1 MNKKVS
7 KTLAA
12 VLSAAMAASAFAVS
26 TGAAFAADNQ
36 ISAKTITTSIGIGSD
51 RNAATTGIDLKALA
65 EKLQPTFTVNGVDY
79 AGGKIE
85 LDSTGWHTEAND
97 TSLVAV
103 DNTTNIL
110 KPGTGA
116 ARLDEPRT
124 VVLTHTAT
132 ATAANVGTF
141 GTSST
146 HLTGLSVT
154 VEITVTVYPDD
165 RYIILPSDTYANGSA
180 PASEITLSM
189 NQGVDLDTYQIDTA
203 SGSGEAVFK
212 NVSHTVGDDY
222 YADELASFKLG
233 AGNRPYVGTSDGGND
248 TYDVIGYTS
257 SNERVVSFET
267 EANNAGSGKI
277 APQNPDNV
285 QTGSAEINVDVYH
298 TDENNDSNGHWFTW
312 ADEATAEAAI
322 PFTVNVDDTY
332 KVMGTGD
339 STFVAEGNRTESTDG
354 YDVEGK
360 DIVVDLAANEQPSNE
375 DNWEGDSV
383 AENDDN
389 NGNVNINIGADAVV
403 GNIDAAG
410 YEGDITVTGETGD
423 IVSDGTVNV
432 QDLLGDNYPK
442 AGTTIKAGDI
452 SAHTINVLGTNA
464 ENNTTYTYQTVE
476 TGNLDASN
484 INITA
489 YDNGSATSPMG
500 YGRVVVKDIT
510 IRRDAQ
516 DSGVLGVVNTGLTL
530 TAGKYVNTMELGSIS
545 GQAGPYED
553 SPFGAQV
560 TVAQGKFDDLGDL
573 NRIGKV
579 TIGTK
584 DTSADVTV
592 GTIDTGVVNMGY
604 DYVDQT
610 HSESAVQVNGG
621 SALTAD
627 SITADEILQKNR
639 SSSGYGSITMTAP
652 NSLFVKNDSGN
663 QSSATSTY
671 LYVPDAKVG
680 DTLYTAYNTS
690 GRNYI
695 FMPVSGMD
703 VLAQPGANKS
713 YNFILQSV
721 AFQGIR
727 MTDTNVSVGETPVTL
742 SLAAMPDSTTLPEGV
757 TVSWTA
763 TTDTAGKQT
772 VSLTPSADGMSC
784 VVTAT
789 GYTADNINNGNNVV
803 VTATLMKDGKVY
815 CDVAANTA
823 TANVTLTD
831 VQADK
836 PLTGIAL
843 SETSMT
849 MQPEETQQ
857 LTVTYTPA
865 DTNSDKTVT
874 WSTSDEAVA
883 TVDAEGNVT
892 AVADGTATITATCGE
907 FTATCEVTVSEN
919 PFTVVVTNAEGEKT
933 TCALDGSTVI
943 EVPQSMAFNFD
954 ISSEEEIADFDYT
967 VGNCKVGG
975 TNTNTVWN
983 GTSGSYQ
990 IYAAGAVG
998 SETGAYINGIKIFTL
1013 RVTDRPFT
1021 SDTTLNMNI
1030 SRGQTYQF
1038 AITPDDPNASFTFLT
1053 ANGEALS
1060 TSYNKAVYP
1069 DATGTYYCKV
1079 TANAV
1084 NQDVGVYC
1092 VIDGKT
1098 YKVFTAHLVG

>member
-36 ISAKTITTSIGIGSD
+36 ISASVAPFTVGITNNADTTSGRSYVDLNKLVDGK
-51 RNAATTGIDLKALA
+51 TGTI
-65 EKLQPTFTVNGVDY
+65 TVNGVTSD
-79 AGGKIE
+79 ATIKLTGT
-85 LDSTGWHTEAND
+85 DGWHVDTND
-97 TSLVAV
+97 TSIVTVNANGVLTPWDQAT
-103 DNTTNIL
+103 DLTS
-110 KPGTGA
+110 
-116 ARLDEPRT
+116 PRT
-124 VVLTHTAT
+124 VVVTHQAELTAKTIATTGTGSTAVT
-132 ATAANVGTF
+132 AD
-141 GTSST
+141 
-146 HLTGLSVT
+146 HVT
-154 VEITVTVYPDD
+154 VAVEVTVYPEGK
-165 RYIILPSDTYANGSA
+165 YIILPETNYAVGA
-180 PASEITLSM
+180 TPASEETISM
-189 NQGVDLDTYQIDTA
+189 NQKLDLAAYLIEDDKSGQVKFDKKWGEGSHEDGAIYNGWTATSNWKSDNDAIDVNIGTGVVA
-203 SGSGEAVFK
+203 A
-212 NVSHTVGDDY
+212 
-222 YADELASFKLG
+222 
-233 AGNRPYVGTSDGGND
+233 
-248 TYDVIGYTS
+248 
-257 SNERVVSFET
+257 
-267 EANNAGSGKI
+267 
-277 APQNPDNV
+277 QNPENPQV
-285 QTGSAEINVDVYH
+285 GSAEITATMYKNKDTQNWGKLNTSVLAPIVEDV
-298 TDENNDSNGHWFTW
+298 
-312 ADEATAEAAI
+312 I

-332 KVMGTGD
+332 KVMGDNTDYFEADGSD
-339 STFVAEGNRTESTDG
+339 TVSIDG
-354 YDVEGK
+354 YNVEGK
-360 DIVVDLAANEQPSNE
+360 DIIVDLAANEQSGSLDRPNT
-375 DNWEGDSV
+375 NQTQ
-383 AENDDN
+383 AANDDADTS
-389 NGNVNINIGADAVV
+389 VVIGADAVV
-403 GNIDAAG
+403 GTITNNDA
-410 YEGDITVTGETGD
+410 DVPITVTGTTED
-423 IVSDGTVNV
+423 ITSAGTVNV
-432 QDLLGDNYPK
+432 QDNLNDYPK
-442 AGTTIKAGDI
+442 AGSTITTGNI
-452 SAHTINVLGTNA
+452 SASTINVTGTNVVSNVTGNY
-464 ENNTTYTYQTVE
+464 EGIE
-476 TGNLDASN
+476 TGDLEGLN
-484 INITA
+484 IYITA
-489 YDNGSATSPMG
+489 YDNQDEEQPQ
-500 YGRVVVKDIT
+500 GRGAVKVGNIT
-510 IRRDAQ
+510 ILRDAQ
-516 DSGVLGVVNTGLTL
+516 AKGNTGLTL
-530 TAGKYVNTMELGSIS
+530 TAGQYVNTMTLGTIS
-545 GQAGPYED
+545 GEAGPYED
-553 SPFGAQV
+553 SPYGAQV
-560 TVAQGKFDDLGDL
+560 SVNQGTFSLGDL
-573 NRIGKV
+573 DKVGKV

-584 DTSADVTV
+584 NTTADVTV
-592 GTIDTGVVNMGY
+592 GTIDTGSVTGSKSAL
-604 DYVDQT
+604 DQT
-610 HSESAVQVNGG
+610 ANLGTLQINAK

-627 SITADEILQKNR
+627 SVTVDHILDR
-639 SSSGYGSITMTAP
+639 VGSGAGSLTMTDTD
-652 NSLFVKNDSGN
+652 SLFIMNDSRV
-663 QSSATSTY
+663 QSGAINTY
-671 LYVPDAKVG
+671 LYVPSAQPG
-680 DTLYTAYNTS
+680 DTLYTKYNDQGS
-690 GRNYI
+690 NYI
-695 FMPVSGMD
+695 FI
-703 VLAQPGANKS
+703 PGANKVLGVKNSDKS
-713 YNFILQSV
+713 YSFQLQEV
-721 AFQGIR
+721 GFEGIR
-727 MTDTNVSVGETPVTL
+727 MVNKAVSVGETPVTL
-742 SLAAMPDSTTLPEGV
+742 SLAAMPDSAELPDGV

-763 TTDTAGKQT
+763 TKNAAGEQT

-784 VVTAT
+784 VVAAT
-789 GYTADNINNGNNVV
+789 GYTEDNINGGNNVV

-815 CDVAANTA
+815 GDVAANTA

-831 VQADK
+831 EKADK

-933 TCALDGSTVI
+933 TCAADGSTVI

>member
-36 ISAKTITTSIGIGSD
+36 ISATVSAGSIGIVNNTD
-51 RNAATTGIDLKALA
+51 AASGVDLKT
-65 EKLQPTFTVNGVDY
+65 EVVDKMQGNITFTVNGYECTNGTITLKDDDWTADQNDSRYVDLDGNTLK
-79 AGGKIE
+79 AGDASKGM
-85 LDSTGWHTEAND
+85 TA
-97 TSLVAV
+97 
-103 DNTTNIL
+103 
-110 KPGTGA
+110 
-116 ARLDEPRT
+116 PRT
-124 VVLTHTAT
+124 VTVRHRAT
-132 ATAANVGTF
+132 ISSANVGIS
-141 GTSST
+141 GTSNT
-146 HLTGLSVT
+146 PLTADVIVEVEVT
-154 VEITVTVYPDD
+154 IYPEGYYIVLPDDSYADGAAPSREITV
-165 RYIILPSDTYANGSA
+165 
-180 PASEITLSM
+180 SM
-189 NQGVDLDTYQIDTA
+189 NETPNLNTYKI
-203 SGSGEAVFK
+203 EAA
-212 NVSHTVGDDY
+212 TD
-222 YADELASFKLG
+222 
-233 AGNRPYVGTSDGGND
+233 GTSAKFALMGEGTKTSLGLGYEIATN
-248 TYDVIGYTS
+248 YTS
-257 SNERVVSFET
+257 SNSSVVSMDRDDT
-267 EANNAGSGKI
+267 PAVDSIGTVEA
-277 APQNPDNV
+277 QNKEVPK
-285 QTGSAEINVDVYH
+285 TGSATITPEMYSVVKAPDNGWSVDGLLNSKYKDYVEEIPSEKVLSATV
-298 TDENNDSNGHWFTW
+298 TVEDS
-312 ADEATAEAAI
+312 
-322 PFTVNVDDTY
+322 Y
-332 KVMGTGD
+332 KVLD
-339 STFVAEGNRTESTDG
+339 STTDTFTSTGAKTVSEDG
-354 YDVEGK
+354 YDVENR
-360 DIVVDLAANEQPSNE
+360 DVIID
-375 DNWEGDSV
+375 
-383 AENDDN
+383 
-389 NGNVNINIGADAVV
+389 ADAKTVPTV
-403 GNIDAAG
+403 FIGHDAELGTISGGSYAGTIAVEGSTGNITAG
-410 YEGDITVTGETGD
+410 SATVNVGDDSDDIGTTITTGDITANTIKIEGINKTSNISTAYE
-423 IVSDGTVNV
+423 NV
-432 QDLLGDNYPK
+432 Q
-442 AGTTIKAGDI
+442 
-452 SAHTINVLGTNA
+452 V
-464 ENNTTYTYQTVE
+464 
-476 TGNLDASN
+476 GNLEGQKID
-484 INITA
+484 ITA
-489 YDNGSATSPMG
+489 YDNNDKDHPIGR
-500 YGRVVVKDIT
+500 GRVVVGNIKLL
-510 IRRDAQ
+510 RDGGT
-516 DSGVLGVVNTGLTL
+516 DTDGLTL
-530 TAGKYVNTMELGSIS
+530 TAGKYVNTMTIGTIS
-545 GQAGPYED
+545 GEDGPYAD
-553 SPFGAQV
+553 SPFGTKV
-560 TVAQGKFDDLGDL
+560 TVAQGKFNLGDL
-573 NRIGKV
+573 NKIGKV
-579 TIGTK
+579 VVGTSN
-584 DTSADVTV
+584 TTADVTV
-592 GTIDTGVVNMGY
+592 GTIDTGVATDDDEWLDDIKN
-604 DYVDQT
+604 
-610 HSESAVQVNGG
+610 ESAVQVNGG
-621 SALTAD
+621 SKLAATEITTDVVLPTKNSGAASYTLPVD
-627 SITADEILQKNR
+627 SFMIK
-639 SSSGYGSITMTAP
+639 
-652 NSLFVKNDSGN
+652 DSKDRQVAIN
-663 QSSATSTY
+663 AN
-671 LYVPDAKVG
+671 LYVTGAEAG
-680 DTLYTAYNTS
+680 DVLYTGYNNAGANFIFNQTNSKVVGQKIEDHAYN
-690 GRNYI
+690 Y
-695 FMPVSGMD
+695 
-703 VLAQPGANKS
+703 VLEQA
-713 YNFILQSV
+713 
-721 AFQGIR
+721 AFDGIR
-727 MTDTNVSVGETPVTL
+727 MTTPNVSVGETPVTL

-757 TVSWTA
+757 TVAWTA

-815 CDVAANTA
+815 GDVAANTA

-933 TCALDGSTVI
+933 TCAADGSTVI

-998 SETGAYINGIKIFTL
+998 SETGAYINDVKIFTL
-1013 RVTDRPFT
+1013 RVTNRPFT

-1098 YKVFTAHLVG
+1098 YKIFTAHTIA

>member
-36 ISAKTITTSIGIGSD
+36 ISATVSAGSIGIVSRSAG
-51 RNAATTGIDLKALA
+51 NTAAQSGVN
-65 EKLQPTFTVNGVDY
+65 LQDVVDDMNNSGNVTFTVNGVKCSGTIELTSGNWEPVNNDGAFVQIDSNGLLTATPY
-79 AGGKIE
+79 AAQGSAAIRHVTLQHRGKITS
-85 LDSTGWHTEAND
+85 DSIGTFN
-97 TSLVAV
+97 TS
-103 DNTTNIL
+103 TTPLTADVIVEVEVVIY
-110 KPGTGA
+110 PE
-116 ARLDEPRT
+116 DYY
-124 VVLTHTAT
+124 VVLPDTNDANN
-132 ATAANVGTF
+132 AAADYVGYAD
-141 GTSST
+141 GST
-146 HLTGLSVT
+146 
-154 VEITVTVYPDD
+154 
-165 RYIILPSDTYANGSA
+165 PSND
-180 PASEITLSM
+180 ITLSM
-189 NQGVDLDTYQIDTA
+189 NEGVDLSTYRVRDNDNDGMAEFWEVTDYSTGTI
-203 SGSGEAVFK
+203 GSS
-212 NVSHTVGDDY
+212 VSMTGDKSYVAKVPNTNQD
-222 YADELASFKLG
+222 SSVIKLEDATKG
-233 AGNRPYVGTSDGGND
+233 VVAAQPNR
-248 TYDVIGYTS
+248 
-257 SNERVVSFET
+257 
-267 EANNAGSGKI
+267 AAQQ
-277 APQNPDNV
+277 APQ
-285 QTGSAEINVDVYH
+285 TGTATVYPS
-298 TDENNDSNGHWFTW
+298 EVAINNDDTDHSWRYLT
-312 ADEATAEAAI
+312 AVDSSKVIPATV
-322 PFTVNVDDTY
+322 TVDGTY
-332 KVMGTGD
+332 KVFNNATATFTSEG
-339 STFVAEGNRTESTDG
+339 STTMSADG
-354 YDVEGK
+354 YDVEGRDVIVDPTGSYDPDK
-360 DIVVDLAANEQPSNE
+360 DVLT
-375 DNWEGDSV
+375 GSV
-383 AENDDN
+383 K
-389 NGNVNINIGADAVV
+389 VQHDAVL
-403 GNIDAAG
+403 
-410 YEGDITVTGETGD
+410 GDITSYAGSEIEVHGTTGN
-423 IVSDGTVNV
+423 ISAPAGTVTV
-432 QDLLGDNYPK
+432 DD
-442 AGTTIKAGDI
+442 AGTLNHPQAGKAISTGDI
-452 SAHTINVLGTNA
+452 SANQINVTGTSSRNSV
-464 ENNTTYTYQTVE
+464 TDQYQAVE
-476 TGNLDASN
+476 VGNLEGTD
-484 INITA
+484 INVTA
-489 YDNGSATSPMG
+489 YDNNDGDHPQG
-500 YGRVVVKDIT
+500 YGRVVVKNIT
-510 IRRDAQ
+510 IKRDAQ
-516 DSGVLGVVNTGLTL
+516 AQNAGLTL
-530 TAGKYVNTMELGSIS
+530 TAGQYVNTTTVGTIS
-545 GQAGPYED
+545 GEAGPYED
-553 SPFGAQV
+553 SPFGAAV
-560 TVAQGKFDDLGDL
+560 TVAQGTFNLGDL
-573 NRIGKV
+573 DKVGKV
-579 TIGTK
+579 VVGTNQTK
-584 DTSADVTV
+584 TADVTV
-592 GTIDTGVVNMGY
+592 GTIDTGTVGSNS
-604 DYVDQT
+604 YVDQT
-610 HSESAVQVNGG
+610 VNESSIQVNAG
-621 SALTAD
+621 SKLAATK
-627 SITADEILQKNR
+627 ITTDQILVPQGTG
-639 SSSGYGSITMTAP
+639 SSSLTVP
-652 NSLFVKNDSGN
+652 VNSLMIEDSQYKQN
-663 QSSATSTY
+663 KAVNMY
-671 LYVPDAKVG
+671 LYVTGAKSG
-680 DTLYTAYNTS
+680 DILYTGYNNAGTNFIFNETNSKVIGQAIDNHAYNYVMQT
-690 GRNYI
+690 
-695 FMPVSGMD
+695 
-703 VLAQPGANKS
+703 A
-713 YNFILQSV
+713 
-721 AFQGIR
+721 AFDGIR
-727 MTDTNVSVGETPVTL
+727 MTTPDVSVGETPVTL

-789 GYTADNINNGNNVV
+789 GYTENNINNGNYVT
-803 VTATLMKDGKVY
+803 VTATLMKDGQPY
-815 CDVAANTA
+815 TGASASTA
-823 TANVTLTD
+823 IAHVTLTD

-1038 AITPDDPNASFTFLT
+1038 AITPNDPDASFTFLT

>member
-36 ISAKTITTSIGIGSD
+36 ISASVAPFTVGITNNADKSGSSYVDLGKLVDGKTGTI
-51 RNAATTGIDLKALA
+51 
-65 EKLQPTFTVNGVDY
+65 TVNGVTSD
-79 AGGKIE
+79 ATIK
-85 LDSTGWHTEAND
+85 LTGTDGWQVDTND
-97 TSLVAV
+97 TSIVTVNANGRLTPWDQA
-103 DNTTNIL
+103 TNL
-110 KPGTGA
+110 TS
-116 ARLDEPRT
+116 PRT
-124 VVLTHTAT
+124 VVVTHQAELTAKTIATTGTGSTAVT
-132 ATAANVGTF
+132 AD
-141 GTSST
+141 
-146 HLTGLSVT
+146 HVT
-154 VEITVTVYPDD
+154 VAVEVTVYPEGK
-165 RYIILPSDTYANGSA
+165 YIILPQTNYAVGA
-180 PASEITLSM
+180 TPASEETISM
-189 NQGVDLDTYQIDTA
+189 NQKLDLAAYLIEDDKSGQVKFDKKWGEGSSTDGALVGGWTATSNWQSDNDAIDVNIGT
-203 SGSGEAVFK
+203 GLVEAQDAE
-212 NVSHTVGDDY
+212 N
-222 YADELASFKLG
+222 
-233 AGNRPYVGTSDGGND
+233 
-248 TYDVIGYTS
+248 
-257 SNERVVSFET
+257 
-267 EANNAGSGKI
+267 
-277 APQNPDNV
+277 PQV
-285 QTGSAEINVDVYH
+285 GSAEITATIYK
-298 TDENNDSNGHWFTW
+298 NNNSKDWGRLNTSALTPV
-312 ADEATAEAAI
+312 AEDLI

-332 KVMGTGD
+332 KVMGNANDEFIANG
-339 STFVAEGNRTESTDG
+339 SVTESEDKKP
-354 YDVEGK
+354 YHVEGK
-360 DIVVDLAANEQPSNE
+360 DIIVDLAANGNK
-375 DNWEGDSV
+375 
-383 AENDDN
+383 DDN
-389 NGNVNINIGADAVV
+389 KTSVNIGADAVV
-403 GNIDAAG
+403 GTITNNNDAG
-410 YEGDITVTGETGD
+410 VPITVTGTTED
-423 IVSDGTVNV
+423 ITSAGTVNV
-432 QDLLGDNYPK
+432 QDNLKDYPK
-442 AGTTIKAGDI
+442 AGSTITTGNI
-452 SAHTINVLGTNA
+452 SAPTINVTGTNVVSNVTGNY
-464 ENNTTYTYQTVE
+464 EGIE
-476 TGNLDASN
+476 TGDLEGSN

-489 YDNGSATSPMG
+489 YDNQDEEQPQ
-500 YGRVVVKDIT
+500 GRGTVKVGNIT
-510 IRRDAQ
+510 ILRDAQ
-516 DSGVLGVVNTGLTL
+516 DPSNTGLTL
-530 TAGKYVNTMELGSIS
+530 TAGQYVNTMTLGTIS
-545 GQAGPYED
+545 GEAGPYED
-553 SPFGAQV
+553 SPYGAQV
-560 TVAQGKFDDLGDL
+560 SVNQGTFSLGDL
-573 NRIGKV
+573 DKVGKV

-584 DTSADVTV
+584 NTTADVTV
-592 GTIDTGVVNMGY
+592 GTIDTGSVTSTGLDKTVNAGTL
-604 DYVDQT
+604 QIN
-610 HSESAVQVNGG
+610 AK

-627 SITADEILQKNR
+627 SVTVDHILDR
-639 SSSGYGSITMTAP
+639 VGSGAGSLTMTDTD
-652 NSLFVKNDSGN
+652 SLFIMNDSRA
-663 QSSATSTY
+663 QSGAINAY
-671 LYVPDAKVG
+671 LYVPNAQPG
-680 DTLYTAYNTS
+680 DTLYTKYNDQGS
-690 GRNYI
+690 NYI
-695 FMPVSGMD
+695 FI
-703 VLAQPGANKS
+703 PGANKVLGVKNSDKS
-713 YNFILQSV
+713 YSFQLQEV
-721 AFQGIR
+721 GFEGIR
-727 MTDTNVSVGETPVTL
+727 MVNKAVSVGETPVTL
-742 SLAAMPDSTTLPEGV
+742 SLAAMPDSAELPDGV

-763 TTDTAGKQT
+763 TKNAAGEQT

-784 VVTAT
+784 VVAAT
-789 GYTADNINNGNNVV
+789 GYTEDNINGGNNVV

-815 CDVAANTA
+815 GDVAANSVNA
-823 TANVTLTD
+823 TVTLTNET
-831 VQADK
+831 ADI

-933 TCALDGSTVI
+933 TCAADGSTVI

>member
-36 ISAKTITTSIGIGSD
+36 ISATVSAGSIGIVNNTD
-51 RNAATTGIDLKALA
+51 AASGVDLWTDVVKNMNGNI
-65 EKLQPTFTVNGVDY
+65 TFTVNGYECTNGTITLKDDDWTADQNDSRYVDLDGNTLK
-79 AGGKIE
+79 AGDASKGM
-85 LDSTGWHTEAND
+85 TA
-97 TSLVAV
+97 
-103 DNTTNIL
+103 
-110 KPGTGA
+110 
-116 ARLDEPRT
+116 PRT
-124 VVLTHTAT
+124 VTVRHRAT
-132 ATAANVGTF
+132 ISSANVGIS
-141 GTSST
+141 GTSNT
-146 HLTGLSVT
+146 PLTADVMVEVEVT
-154 VEITVTVYPDD
+154 IYPEGY
-165 RYIILPSDTYANGSA
+165 YIVLPDGTYDAGATPSN
-180 PASEITLSM
+180 EVTLSM
-189 NQGVDLDTYQIDTA
+189 NEPVDLETYYIHDVSNDTA
-203 SGSGEAVFK
+203 ADFTKVTEDLNATVKSNGASLATDYSSDNSVISVDAEG
-212 NVSHTVGDDY
+212 NVKPQST
-222 YADELASFKLG
+222 
-233 AGNRPYVGTSDGGND
+233 
-248 TYDVIGYTS
+248 
-257 SNERVVSFET
+257 ET
-267 EANNAGSGKI
+267 
-277 APQNPDNV
+277 P
-285 QTGSAEINVDVYH
+285 QTGTATVKPDQVY
-298 TDENNDSNGHWFTW
+298 TVNNITSPSYTW
-312 ADEATAEAAI
+312 SQWLQPANMGTYVNAVEKEKIIEATV
-322 PFTVNVDDTY
+322 TVNDTY
-332 KVMGTGD
+332 KVYNAKTDEFTSEGD
-339 STFVAEGNRTESTDG
+339 TTRSEDR
-354 YDVEGK
+354 YDVE
-360 DIVVDLAANEQPSNE
+360 DANVIIDADE
-375 DNWEGDSV
+375 DDVPTVSIGHDAELGTISGGSYAGTIAVEGST
-383 AENDDN
+383 
-389 NGNVNINIGADAVV
+389 
-403 GNIDAAG
+403 GNITAG
-410 YEGDITVTGETGD
+410 SATVNVGDDSDDIGTTITTGDITANTIKIEGINKTSNISTAYE
-423 IVSDGTVNV
+423 NV
-432 QDLLGDNYPK
+432 Q
-442 AGTTIKAGDI
+442 
-452 SAHTINVLGTNA
+452 V
-464 ENNTTYTYQTVE
+464 
-476 TGNLDASN
+476 GNLEGQKID
-484 INITA
+484 ITA
-489 YDNGSATSPMG
+489 YDNNDKDHPIGR
-500 YGRVVVKDIT
+500 GRVVVGNIKLL
-510 IRRDAQ
+510 RDGGTDA
-516 DSGVLGVVNTGLTL
+516 DGLTL
-530 TAGKYVNTMELGSIS
+530 TAGKYVNTMTIGTIS
-545 GQAGPYED
+545 GEDGPYAD
-553 SPFGAQV
+553 SPFGTKV
-560 TVAQGKFDDLGDL
+560 TVAQGKFDLGDL
-573 NRIGKV
+573 NKIGKV
-579 TIGTK
+579 VVGTSN
-584 DTSADVTV
+584 TTADVTV
-592 GTIDTGVVNMGY
+592 GTIDTGVATNNNEWL
-604 DYVDQT
+604 DYIKN
-610 HSESAVQVNGG
+610 ESAVQVNGG
-621 SALTAD
+621 SKLAATKITTDVVLPTKNSGAASYTLPVD
-627 SITADEILQKNR
+627 SFMIK
-639 SSSGYGSITMTAP
+639 
-652 NSLFVKNDSGN
+652 DSKDRQVAIN
-663 QSSATSTY
+663 AN
-671 LYVPDAKVG
+671 LYVTGAEAG
-680 DTLYTAYNTS
+680 DVLYTGYNNAGANFIFNQTNSKVVGQKIEDHAYN
-690 GRNYI
+690 Y
-695 FMPVSGMD
+695 
-703 VLAQPGANKS
+703 VLEQA
-713 YNFILQSV
+713 
-721 AFQGIR
+721 AFDGIR
-727 MTDTNVSVGETPVTL
+727 MTTPNVSVGETPVTL

-815 CDVAANTA
+815 GDVAANTA

-831 VQADK
+831 EKADK

-919 PFTVVVTNAEGEKT
+919 PFTVVVTNAEGEEI

-1038 AITPDDPNASFTFLT
+1038 AITPNDPDASFTFLT

-1060 TSYNKAVYP
+1060 TSYNAAYYP
-1069 DATGTYYCKV
+1069 DGNGTYYCKV